1 MGTTTRTMENQRRG
15 MPSDAGT
22 HGFSIP
28 AFAGLP
34 KCLLVQKSLQR
45 TAMNCMGRQQLGWHH
60 SSTNAAGV
68 ASHAAGPKSVAGSKV
83 GLLTTP
89 RLVPSSLIPETT
101 ATKK

>member
-1 MGTTTRTMENQRRG
+1 
-15 MPSDAGT
+15 
-22 HGFSIP
+22 
-28 AFAGLP
+28 
-34 KCLLVQKSLQR
+34 
-45 TAMNCMGRQQLGWHH
+45 MNCMGRQQLGWHH

-101 ATKK
+101 